1 MDVTHGTPSFKNRWR
16 TLRVSRDER
25 HALLKTNIAPL
36 LELSRKFWETREKK
50 ESGIT
55 QFKRRQSTRQFHPKE
70 FIQVCSTQPNT
81 NTVLLYVKSETGT
94 LYQKERKLSKW
105 LPCAIFKTADPKLHY
120 YYFIINFT
128 YLMLP
133 PWLYF
138 NISEHLHI
146 CCDVVHLCI

>member
-1 MDVTHGTPSFKNRWR
+1 MKDIESKQRRAACFVKNEYSTTPGIVAKI
-16 TLRVSRDER
+16 LRNS
-25 HALLKTNIAPL
+25 
-36 LELSRKFWETREKK
+36 EKK

-70 FIQVCSTQPNT
+70 FIQVCSKQPNT

-94 LYQKERKLSKW
+94 LYQKERRLSKW
-105 LPCAIFKTADPKLHY
+105 LPCAILKTADPKLHY

-128 YLMLP
+128 YLTLP